1 MTPALIAA
9 GSSSGGSSTALLV
22 SLVLMVAVFYFLL
35 IRPQQRRAR
44 SQRELVSELGVGDDV
59 VTVGGMFGTIRAV
72 DDESVTVEVAS
83 GTEIRMLKSAILRKT
98 VEPEPYEDESPADEG
113 AGETS

>member
-1 MTPALIAA
+1 MTLALMAA

-44 SQRELVSELGVGDDV
+44 SQRELVSELGVGDEV

-72 DDESVTVEVAS
+72 DDESVSVEVS
-83 GTEIRMLKSAILRKT
+83 PGTEIRMLKSAILRKT
-98 VEPEPYEDESPADEG
+98 VEPYEDESPADEE